1 MADQDWIEQ
10 ECQRMDTRSDISKAV
25 LDTVKDALPELAR
38 EQLTAAEI
46 GRLAIDLVSRMNDRE
61 IVDED

>member
-1 MADQDWIEQ
+1 
-10 ECQRMDTRSDISKAV
+10 MDTRSDISKAV